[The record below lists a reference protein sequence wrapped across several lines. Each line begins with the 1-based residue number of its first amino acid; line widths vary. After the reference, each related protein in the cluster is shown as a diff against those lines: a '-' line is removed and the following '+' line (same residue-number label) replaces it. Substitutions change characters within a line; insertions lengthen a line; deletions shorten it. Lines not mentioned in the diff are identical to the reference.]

1 MKNLLNEIIG
11 AWWNKMST
19 KLINPKSDES
29 VQALKTVLKEDFDF
43 EDVVVEYVV
52 EQLTNSPTN
61 FKLGGKTS
69 GIDVGKNQTAVS
81 AQLHPHWD
89 DDSEEDDEDDVYNN
103 NDGDLSEWIT
113 TLQDGLDSLD
123 ELNEDV
129 WVKNKKSGNVYQAK
143 NFNPETHIE
152 PTSDEIKKAQS
163 SGDTKPKDDDEVGND
178 TTQQPPQQSKEDDAR
193 AKAHADIKQNG
204 QTALETDKQKD
215 AQSKSKMVGSKPEK
229 SPKMTDNV
237 YGTVGEGDTDVKN
250 DMFKYGFSGY
260 EKSTGRKPAPG
271 SAGSAFNEIASGEG
285 VHMLSENPNM
295 GEQELARKMYE
306 QYKETALGKEQTRSS
321 GVGSI
326 PSDIENGDLYSKCV
340 IAARSAKTKY
350 DTTQQRVSDLQ
361 SNGKFGSIDKINT
374 YYGAAE
380 SIEAQIKDINNANK
394 VLLPNGTEVIKEDAI
409 EFVKAGGGGIN
420 PSDTATFAKDKDG
433 NLLIQFH
440 SDKTS
445 VSDIQDNSTLA
456 KEGENYKE
464 TIDKLQDL
472 SDDDKKTAKALIDEY
487 SDKMSSIEDNY
498 NDQTAKIAGRLSE
511 LPIGPQIDII
521 EKDKG
526 TLKKNIEVAIF
537 GKDGKPKSQFR
548 DYLPDGATSDSLSTE
563 DKYKAISRLVADGKG
578 KVNEIKVIT
587 KVGLALQ
594 SKDQSIEGIDVKKLI
609 SDEREQ
615 VVNLQRER
623 IEKLN
628 SQASVDVGGV
638 AVPLGRLME
647 AEETVRGFHLSLMDY
662 PPKDYKNGDP
672 SSMVGSSLDVN
683 MGGTQVNGEKLRRCM
698 GVNNTTEFKQKFRL
712 NEVDEIVKDKEGN
725 VTGKTVFVYAIDSEG
740 KQIEI
745 GKKSYRSKAG
755 ATGKTNNTFTYS
767 TQMQKCFKSK

>member
-1 MKNLLNEIIG
+1 MFMKKLIDYIAKQVWNEVGVSLKEGISNVESLKATYTVVSELAGEDIAEQLIINLLEAQGDDKIDPDTEVSYKGKDGEKKTTTYKTAI
-11 AWWNKMST
+11 ASDKESPQYKAAD
-19 KLINPKSDES
+19 KLRKEKES
-29 VQALKTVLKEDFDF
+29 
-43 EDVVVEYVV
+43 
-52 EQLTNSPTN
+52 
-61 FKLGGKTS
+61 GG
-69 GIDVGKNQTAVS
+69 
-81 AQLHPHWD
+81 
-89 DDSEEDDEDDVYNN
+89 EDDEKFSKADQVDMMTQAEK
-103 NDGDLSEWIT
+103 DMKAKSDSIKSEP
-113 TLQDGLDSLD
+113 
-123 ELNEDV
+123 
-129 WVKNKKSGNVYQAK
+129 KKSA
-143 NFNPETHIE
+143 
-152 PTSDEIKKAQS
+152 
-163 SGDTKPKDDDEVGND
+163 
-178 TTQQPPQQSKEDDAR
+178 
-193 AKAHADIKQNG
+193 
-204 QTALETDKQKD
+204 
-215 AQSKSKMVGSKPEK
+215 
-229 SPKMTDNV
+229 KMTDNV
-237 YGTVGEGDTDVKN
+237 YGNVGEGDTDVKN

-285 VHMLSENPNM
+285 VHILSENPNM
-295 GEQELARKMYE
+295 TEEELARKMYD
-306 QYKETALGKEQTRSS
+306 QYKETALGKEQSRSS
-321 GVGSI
+321 GVGTI
-326 PSDIENGDLYSKCV
+326 PSDIENDKLYSKCV
-340 IAARSAKTKY
+340 ISARSARTKY
-350 DTTQQRVSDLQ
+350 DTTQKRVSDLQ
-361 SNGKFGSIDKINT
+361 SSGKFGSIDKIDT

-380 SIEAQIKDINNANK
+380 SIEAQMKDINDANK
-394 VLLPNGTEVIKEDAI
+394 VLLPNGTEVSKEDAI
-409 EFVKAGGGGIN
+409 EFVKAGGGGMN

-464 TIDKLQDL
+464 TIDKLDGL
-472 SDDDKKTAKALIDEY
+472 SDEDKKKAKELIDEY

-511 LPIGPQIDII
+511 LPIGPQVDII
-521 EKDKG
+521 KKDKG
-526 TLKKNIEVAIF
+526 TLNKNIEVAIF

-548 DYLPDGATSDSLSTE
+548 DYLPDGATSNSLSIE
-563 DKYKAISRLVADGKG
+563 DKYNAIRRLVADGNG
-578 KVNEIKVIT
+578 KTNEIKVIT

-594 SKDQSIEGIDVKKLI
+594 SKDSSIEGIDVKKLI

-623 IEKLN
+623 IQKLN
-628 SQASVDVGGV
+628 SQGSVDIDGV

-672 SSMVGSSLDVN
+672 SSMVGASLDVN
-683 MGGTQVNGEKLRRCM
+683 MGGTQVNGEKLRGCM
-698 GVNNTTEFKQKFRL
+698 GVNNSTEFKQKFRL
-712 NEVDEIVKDKEGN
+712 NEVDEIVTDKEGN
-725 VTGKTVFVYAIDSEG
+725 VTGKTVFVYAIDSQG

>member
-1 MKNLLNEIIG
+1 MFMKKLIDYIAKQVWNEVGVSLKEGISEVESLKATYKVVSEIAGEEIAEQLITNLLEAKGDDKIDPDTEVTYK
-11 AWWNKMST
+11 NKDGEDKTTTYKTAIASDKESPQYKAAD
-19 KLINPKSDES
+19 KLRKEKESGKEDGDKFSKSDQEQMMT
-29 VQALKTVLKEDFDF
+29 QAE
-43 EDVVVEYVV
+43 
-52 EQLTNSPTN
+52 
-61 FKLGGKTS
+61 
-69 GIDVGKNQTAVS
+69 
-81 AQLHPHWD
+81 
-89 DDSEEDDEDDVYNN
+89 
-103 NDGDLSEWIT
+103 
-113 TLQDGLDSLD
+113 
-123 ELNEDV
+123 
-129 WVKNKKSGNVYQAK
+129 
-143 NFNPETHIE
+143 
-152 PTSDEIKKAQS
+152 
-163 SGDTKPKDDDEVGND
+163 
-178 TTQQPPQQSKEDDAR
+178 
-193 AKAHADIKQNG
+193 
-204 QTALETDKQKD
+204 KD
-215 AQSKSKMVGSKPEK
+215 AQSKSKKIDSKPEK
-229 SPKMTDNV
+229 SSKMTDNV
-237 YGTVGEGDTDVKN
+237 YGTAGEGDTDVKN
-250 DMFKYGFSGY
+250 DMFKHGFSGY

-285 VHMLSENPNM
+285 VHILSETPNM
-295 GEQELARKMYE
+295 TEEELARKMYE
-306 QYKETALGKEQTRSS
+306 QYKETTLGKEQSRSS
-321 GVGSI
+321 GVGTI
-326 PSDIENGDLYSKCV
+326 PSDIENDKLYSKCV
-340 IAARSAKTKY
+340 ISARSARTKY
-350 DTTQQRVSDLQ
+350 DTTQKRVSDLQ
-361 SNGKFGSIDKINT
+361 SSGKFGSIDKIDT

-380 SIEAQIKDINNANK
+380 SIEAQMKDINDANK
-394 VLLPNGTEVIKEDAI
+394 VLLPNGTEVSKEDAI
-409 EFVKAGGGGIN
+409 EFVKAGGGGMN

-464 TIDKLQDL
+464 TIDKLDGL
-472 SDDDKKTAKALIDEY
+472 SDEDKKKAKELIDEY
-487 SDKMSSIEDNY
+487 SDKMSTIEDNY

-511 LPIGPQIDII
+511 LPIGPQVDII

-548 DYLPDGATSDSLSTE
+548 DYLSDGATSDSISTE
-563 DKYKAISRLVADGKG
+563 DKYNAIRRLVADGNG
-578 KVNEIKVIT
+578 KTNEIKVIT

-594 SKDQSIEGIDVKKLI
+594 SKDQSIDGIDVKKLI

-623 IEKLN
+623 IQKLN
-628 SQASVDVGGV
+628 SQGSVDIDGV

-672 SSMVGSSLDVN
+672 SSMVGASLDVN
-683 MGGTQVNGEKLRRCM
+683 MGGTQVNGEKLRGCM
-698 GVNNTTEFKQKFRL
+698 GVNNSTEFKQKFRL
-712 NEVDEIVKDKEGN
+712 NEVDEIVTDKEGN
-725 VTGKTVFVYAIDSEG
+725 VTGKTVFVYAIDSDG

>member
-1 MKNLLNEIIG
+1 MFMKKLIDYIAKQVWNEVGVSLKEGISEVESLKATYKVVSEIAGEEIAEQLITNLLEAKGDDKIDPDTEVTYK
-11 AWWNKMST
+11 NKDGEDKTTTYKTAIASDKESPQYKAAD
-19 KLINPKSDES
+19 KLRKEKESGKEDGDKFSKSDQEQMMT
-29 VQALKTVLKEDFDF
+29 QAE
-43 EDVVVEYVV
+43 
-52 EQLTNSPTN
+52 
-61 FKLGGKTS
+61 
-69 GIDVGKNQTAVS
+69 
-81 AQLHPHWD
+81 
-89 DDSEEDDEDDVYNN
+89 
-103 NDGDLSEWIT
+103 
-113 TLQDGLDSLD
+113 
-123 ELNEDV
+123 
-129 WVKNKKSGNVYQAK
+129 
-143 NFNPETHIE
+143 
-152 PTSDEIKKAQS
+152 
-163 SGDTKPKDDDEVGND
+163 
-178 TTQQPPQQSKEDDAR
+178 
-193 AKAHADIKQNG
+193 
-204 QTALETDKQKD
+204 KD
-215 AQSKSKMVGSKPEK
+215 AQSKSKKIDSKPEK
-229 SPKMTDNV
+229 SSKMTDNV
-237 YGTVGEGDTDVKN
+237 YGTAGEGDTDVKN
-250 DMFKYGFSGY
+250 DMFKHGFSGY

-285 VHMLSENPNM
+285 VHILSETPNM
-295 GEQELARKMYE
+295 TEEELARKMYE
-306 QYKETALGKEQTRSS
+306 QYKETTLGKEQSRSS
-321 GVGSI
+321 GVGTI
-326 PSDIENGDLYSKCV
+326 PSDIENDKLYSKCV
-340 IAARSAKTKY
+340 ISARSARTKY
-350 DTTQQRVSDLQ
+350 DTTQKRVSDLQ
-361 SNGKFGSIDKINT
+361 SSGKFGSIDKIDT

-380 SIEAQIKDINNANK
+380 SIEAQMKDINDANK
-394 VLLPNGTEVIKEDAI
+394 VLLPNGTEVSKEDAI
-409 EFVKAGGGGIN
+409 EFVKAGGGGMN

-464 TIDKLQDL
+464 TIDKIDGL
-472 SDDDKKTAKALIDEY
+472 SDEDKKKAKELIDEY
-487 SDKMSSIEDNY
+487 SDKMSTIEDNY

-511 LPIGPQIDII
+511 LPIGPQVDII

-548 DYLPDGATSDSLSTE
+548 DYLSDGATSDSISTE
-563 DKYKAISRLVADGKG
+563 DKYNAIRRLVADGNG
-578 KVNEIKVIT
+578 KTNEIKVIT

-594 SKDQSIEGIDVKKLI
+594 SKDQSIDGIDVKKLI

-623 IEKLN
+623 IQKLN
-628 SQASVDVGGV
+628 SQGSVDIDGV

-672 SSMVGSSLDVN
+672 SSMVGASLDVN
-683 MGGTQVNGEKLRRCM
+683 MGGTQVNGEKLRGCM
-698 GVNNTTEFKQKFRL
+698 GVNNSTEFKQKFRL
-712 NEVDEIVKDKEGN
+712 NEVDEIVTDKEGN
-725 VTGKTVFVYAIDSEG
+725 VTGKTVFVYAIDSDG

>member
-1 MKNLLNEIIG
+1 MFMKKLIDYIAKKVWNEVGVSLNEGISEVESLKATYKVVSEIAGEEIAEQLITNLLEAKGDSKIDPD
-11 AWWNKMST
+11 T
-19 KLINPKSDES
+19 E
-29 VQALKTVLKEDFDF
+29 
-43 EDVVVEYVV
+43 VEYKNAKG
-52 EQLTNSPTN
+52 EKKKTTFKTAISSDKESPQYKAAD
-61 FKLGGKTS
+61 KLRKEKDS
-69 GIDVGKNQTAVS
+69 G
-81 AQLHPHWD
+81 
-89 DDSEEDDEDDVYNN
+89 
-103 NDGDLSEWIT
+103 
-113 TLQDGLDSLD
+113 
-123 ELNEDV
+123 
-129 WVKNKKSGNVYQAK
+129 
-143 NFNPETHIE
+143 
-152 PTSDEIKKAQS
+152 
-163 SGDTKPKDDDEVGND
+163 
-178 TTQQPPQQSKEDDAR
+178 KEDDGKFS
-193 AKAHADIKQNG
+193 KADQSQMMTQA
-204 QTALETDKQKD
+204 ERD
-215 AQSKSKMVGSKPEK
+215 AQAKSKKVSSKPEK
-229 SPKMTDNV
+229 SSKMTDNV
-237 YGTVGEGDTDVKN
+237 YGTSGEGDTDVKN

-285 VHMLSENPNM
+285 VHILSENPNM
-295 GEQELARKMYE
+295 SEEELARKMYE
-306 QYKETALGKEQTRSS
+306 QYKETALGKEQSRSS

-326 PSDIENGDLYSKCV
+326 PSDIENDKLYSKCV
-340 IAARSAKTKY
+340 ISARSARTKY
-350 DTTQQRVSDLQ
+350 DTTQKRVSGLQ
-361 SNGKFGSIDKINT
+361 SSGKFGSIDKIDT

-380 SIEAQIKDINNANK
+380 SIEAQMKDINDANK
-394 VLLPNGTEVIKEDAI
+394 VLLPNGTEVSKEDAI
-409 EFVKAGGGGIN
+409 EFVKAGGGGMN

-464 TIDKLQDL
+464 TIDKLEGL
-472 SDDDKKTAKALIDEY
+472 SDDDKKKAKEIIDEY
-487 SDKMSSIEDNY
+487 SNRMSSIEDNY

-511 LPIGPQIDII
+511 LPIGPQVDII

-548 DYLPDGATSDSLSTE
+548 DYLPEGATSDSLSTE
-563 DKYKAISRLVADGKG
+563 DKYNAIRRLVADGNG
-578 KVNEIKVIT
+578 KTNEIKVIT

-594 SKDQSIEGIDVKKLI
+594 SKDPSVEGIDVKKLI

-623 IEKLN
+623 IQKLN
-628 SQASVDVGGV
+628 SQGSVDIDGV

-672 SSMVGSSLDVN
+672 SSMVGASLDVN
-683 MGGTQVNGEKLRRCM
+683 MGGTQVNGEKLRGCM
-698 GVNNTTEFKQKFRL
+698 GVNNSTEFKQKFRL
-712 NEVDEIVKDKEGN
+712 NEVDEIVTDKEGN
-725 VTGKTVFVYAIDSEG
+725 VTGKTVFVYVIDSEG